1 MKQDIESDDDI
12 RTLVHTFY
20 GRIQKEE
27 RLGPIFNEVANVD
40 WDHHLPRMVDFW
52 SNLLF
57 QTGRFK
63 GRPMQK
69 HFPLPIRK
77 SDFPRWVN
85 LFHTTVDDL
94 FEGERATHAKR
105 MASQVAS
112 TFAVRMAMA
121 DALEPE
127 AVSEGAVP
135 PEQTDEEG
143 IRTLDPNEVRK
154 P

>member
-1 MKQDIESDDDI
+1 MQDIENDEDI
-12 RTLVHTFY
+12 RTLVYTFY
-20 GRIQKEE
+20 DRIQDEE
-27 RLGPIFNEVANVD
+27 RLGPIFNEVAKVD

-52 SNLLF
+52 SNLIF
-57 QTGRFK
+57 QTRRFR

-85 LFHTTVDDL
+85 LFHKTVDDL
-94 FEGERATHAKR
+94 FAGERAEHAKR
-105 MASQVAS
+105 MASQIAS

-127 AVSEGAVP
+127 EEP
-135 PEQTDEEG
+135 TDSTDTG
-143 IRTLDPNEVRK
+143 RS
-154 P
+154 

>member
-1 MKQDIESDDDI
+1 MRDIENDDDI
-12 RTLVHTFY
+12 RTLVYDFY
-20 GRIQKEE
+20 DRIQEEE
-27 RLGPIFNEVANVD
+27 RLGPIFNEVANID

-85 LFHTTVDDL
+85 LFHRTVDDH
-94 FEGERATHAKR
+94 FEGSRATHAKR
-105 MASQVAS
+105 MASQIAG

-127 AVSEGAVP
+127 ADSGESVR
-135 PEQTDEEG
+135 PETSDASSSSPM
-143 IRTLDPNEVRK
+143 DPSDLRRL
-154 P
+154 